1 MAIIRWTPFRSML
14 SLRDEMD
21 RLLNEFYGRVVP
33 TTETYQGDWY
43 PAMDITETDNEVIA
57 TLELPGLKRED
68 IKVSVNNDIL
78 TVSGEKKQEKTEE
91 NENIHRVE
99 RTYGYFKRSVALP
112 VEVDTNKVK
121 AVYKDGVL
129 KVTMPKLEEKK
140 TKEIPVQVS

>member
-21 RLLNEFYGRVVP
+21 RLLNEFYGKVMP
-33 TTETYQGDWY
+33 TTETYEGDWY

>member
-21 RLLNEFYGRVVP
+21 RLLNEFYGKVMP
-33 TTETYQGDWY
+33 TTEVYEGDWY

-57 TLELPGLKRED
+57 TLELPGLRHDD
-68 IKVSVNNDIL
+68 IKVSVKNDIL
-78 TVSGEKKQEKTEE
+78 TVSGEKKQEKVHE
-91 NENIHRVE
+91 NENVHRVE

-121 AVYKDGVL
+121 AVYRDGIL

>member
-140 TKEIPVQVS
+140 TKQIPVQVS